1 MRAIRTIS
9 TVMGIAAALLWS
21 ACPSALADSFP
32 SKPVRIISP
41 YPAGSGPDQMMRVV
55 GEQLTKIWKQPVVLN
70 SRAGGNGTLAMEALK
85 AAPPDGYTIGVASDA
100 QLTTNPYLFR
110 SLSYDPQ
117 IDFAPVM
124 PLFSTPFYM
133 AVSSKGPYGS
143 VRDLIADALS
153 VPNKVSYGA
162 LFVGSQGHLGA
173 ALFASLVNAQMVFV
187 PYRDAQQMLVNITN
201 GDLSWAFTSI
211 ATARALT
218 QSGLLKLIAVG
229 RPTRSSYSP
238 DTPTLAEA
246 GGPELTVKTWLS
258 LLAPQGT
265 PPDVIRQINVDTM
278 NALADPAVQE
288 RLRVFGFDSEAGS
301 PEELAKLIV
310 EDGKKNSELIKRI
323 GASVQ

>member
-1 MRAIRTIS
+1 MRTIGTIS
-9 TVMGIAAALLWS
+9 SVMGVAVTLLWS
-21 ACPSALADSFP
+21 ASPSALADSFP
-32 SKPVRIISP
+32 NKTVRIISP

-55 GEQLTKIWKQPVVLN
+55 GEQLTKIWKQPVVLD
-70 SRAGGNGTLAMEALK
+70 SRAGGNGTPAMEALK
-85 AAPPDGYTIGVASDA
+85 AAPPDGYTIGVASDV
-100 QLTTNPYLFR
+100 QLTTNPFLFR

-117 IDFAPVM
+117 NDFAPVM
-124 PLFSTPFYM
+124 LLFSTPFYM

-143 VRDLIADALS
+143 VRDLIADAQS
-153 VPNKVSYGA
+153 VPSKVSYGA

-187 PYRDAQQMLVNITN
+187 PYRDPQQMLVNITN

-211 ATARALT
+211 ATAKALT

-246 GGPELTVKTWLS
+246 GGPKLTVKTWLA
-258 LLAPQGT
+258 LLAPRGT
-265 PPDVIRQINVDTM
+265 PPDVIRQINVAAM
-278 NALADPAVQE
+278 NVLAEPAAQE
-288 RLRVFGFDSEAGS
+288 RLRVFGFDSEAGP
-301 PEELAKLIV
+301 PEELSKIIV

>member
-1 MRAIRTIS
+1 MRAIRTM
-9 TVMGIAAALLWS
+9 TVLGVVAALLWPI
-21 ACPSALADSFP
+21 CPSAPADSFP
-32 SKPVRIISP
+32 NKTVRIISP
-41 YPAGSGPDQMMRVV
+41 YPAGSGPDQMMRVL
-55 GEQLTKIWKQPVVLN
+55 GEQLTKIWKQPVVLDL
-70 SRAGGNGTLAMEALK
+70 RAGGNGTPAMEALK

-100 QLTTNPYLFR
+100 QLTINPFLFR

-124 PLFSTPFYM
+124 LLFSTPFYV

-143 VRDLIADALS
+143 VRDLIADAQS

-187 PYRDAQQMLVNITN
+187 PYRDPQQMLVNITN

-211 ATARALT
+211 ATAKALT

-229 RPTRSSYSP
+229 RSTRSSYSP
-238 DTPTLAEA
+238 DTPTVSEA
-246 GGPELTVKTWLS
+246 GGPALTVKTWLA
-258 LLAPQGT
+258 LLAPRGT
-265 PPDVIRQINVDTM
+265 PSDVIRQINVDTM
-278 NALADPAVQE
+278 NALTDPAVQE
-288 RLRVFGFDSEAGS
+288 RLRIFGFDLEAGP
-301 PEELAKLIV
+301 PEELTKLIV
-310 EDGKKNSELIKRI
+310 EDGKKNSELIKQI